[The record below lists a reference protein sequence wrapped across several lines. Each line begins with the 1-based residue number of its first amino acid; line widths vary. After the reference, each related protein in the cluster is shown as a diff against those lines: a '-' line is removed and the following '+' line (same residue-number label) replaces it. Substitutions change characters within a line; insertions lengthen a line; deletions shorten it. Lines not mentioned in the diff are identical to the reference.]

1 MQVLKIC
8 NLHRLTFLGQA
19 VAIVGLVLGLASC
32 GGGGGGGSGGGSAA
46 YTTSTTYTV
55 SGIVSGLSGTGL
67 VLQNNTADDKTITA
81 SGTFTFATPVAKET
95 QI

>member
-1 MQVLKIC
+1 MQVLTPP
-8 NLHRLTFLGQA
+8 NPHRLTILGQA
-19 VAIVGLVLGLASC
+19 VAIVGLVSGLVSC

-67 VLQNNTADDKTITA
+67 VLQNNAADDKIQ
-81 SGTFTFATPVAKET
+81 PDLHCQKR
-95 QI
+95 